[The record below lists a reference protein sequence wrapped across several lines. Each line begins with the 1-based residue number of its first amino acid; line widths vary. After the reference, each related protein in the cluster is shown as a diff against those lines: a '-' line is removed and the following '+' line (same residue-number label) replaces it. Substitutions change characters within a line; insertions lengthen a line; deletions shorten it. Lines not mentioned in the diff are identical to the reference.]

1 MTRLFGVSVTQ
12 ALAGPHNN
20 FGLLRLVLALA
31 VVVSHAFRV
40 ATGRVEDEPWAQTTG
55 FTLGEHA
62 VNGFF
67 AISGFLV
74 TMSYDRRGWR
84 DYLVAR
90 TLRIAPG
97 LIAATLVVALG
108 LGAAMTRL
116 DLGAYLADPQLR
128 RFITGTLTTFKS
140 ASALPGVFDRNPL
153 PFPMGTVWTL
163 KYETLC
169 YLGVLVGG
177 LLGLLARPKLALAM
191 GGLLLFA
198 TLLRE
203 IVDPDG
209 PKGVETALR
218 LPLIFLAGGLI
229 YLFRDRVHLSLPG
242 LALGLAALV
251 LLSPTPLYKTALYLL
266 TAWGVLVLALAP
278 ALTRLEHGTALRPV
292 LWRLS
297 LWLADPAGEP
307 RPVPRRQRDDL
318 VLAGTARHAGRRLA
332 VLASG
337 RETGA
342 RPQAP
347 ADRRWLTT
355 AARSATRPDI
365 KMGISCRTSSRGS
378 SHQRLASSEAISA
391 SSKRIRRTRAGL
403 PPAMA

>member
-1 MTRLFGVSVTQ
+1 MRALRNATVAEG
-12 ALAGPHNN
+12 LAGPHNN

-31 VVVSHAFRV
+31 VVVSHAFSV

-84 DYLVAR
+84 DYLVSR

-97 LIAATLVVALG
+97 LVAATLVVALG

-177 LLGLLARPKLALAM
+177 LLGLRTRPKLVLAM
-191 GGLLLFA
+191 SGLLLA
-198 TLLRE
+198 AVLLRE

-229 YLFRDRVHLSLPG
+229 YLFRERVPLSLP
-242 LALGLAALV
+242 A
-251 LLSPTPLYKTALYLL
+251 LLSDSS
-266 TAWGVLVLALAP
+266 
-278 ALTRLEHGTALRPV
+278 RSSCSRRRRP
-292 LWRLS
+292 
-297 LWLADPAGEP
+297 
-307 RPVPRRQRDDL
+307 
-318 VLAGTARHAGRRLA
+318 
-332 VLASG
+332 
-337 RETGA
+337 
-342 RPQAP
+342 
-347 ADRRWLTT
+347 
-355 AARSATRPDI
+355 TRPR
-365 KMGISCRTSSRGS
+365 STW
-378 SHQRLASSEAISA
+378 
-391 SSKRIRRTRAGL
+391 
-403 PPAMA
+403 

>member
-1 MTRLFGVSVTQ
+1 MRRLLGVSVTQ

-31 VVVSHAFRV
+31 VVVSHAFSV

-140 ASALPGVFDRNPL
+140 ASALPGVFDTNPL

-163 KYETLC
+163 KYETIC

-191 GGLLLFA
+191 GGLLLAA

-203 IVDPDG
+203 IIDPDG

-218 LPLIFLAGGLI
+218 LPLIFLVGGLI
-229 YLFRDRVHLSLPG
+229 YLFRDRVRLSLPG

-251 LLSPTPLYKTALYLL
+251 LLAPTPLYKTALYLV

-278 ALTRLEHGTALRPV
+278 ALTRRRSEPPSDLSYGVYLYGWPIQQASHALFPAASAMTLFWPGLLV
-292 LWRLS
+292 TLAVAWLSWHLVEKPALS
-297 LWLADPAGEP
+297 LK
-307 RPVPRRQRDDL
+307 
-318 VLAGTARHAGRRLA
+318 RRLI
-332 VLASG
+332 
-337 RETGA
+337 
-342 RPQAP
+342 
-347 ADRRWLTT
+347 
-355 AARSATRPDI
+355 AA
-365 KMGISCRTSSRGS
+365 G
-378 SHQRLASSEAISA
+378 
-391 SSKRIRRTRAGL
+391 
-403 PPAMA
+403 